1 MNRMGHKLSVASQV
15 GFAELEACVM
25 IWKMLRCHS
34 AACRM
39 SHVED
44 IGDDAYGLIGELV
57 EQPQ

>member
-1 MNRMGHKLSVASQV
+1 MGHELIVASQV

-44 IGDDAYGLIGELV
+44 IGADACGLIWELI